1 MKKVKIGLW
10 VMLLFF
16 IVLFFYQN
24 KDLLMESNSL
34 NYGLP
39 FFKLHHGPELP
50 NAILFLFSFL
60 IGLLG
65 TYFFSLS
72 DRFKSKKTI
81 KNLNAAVTS
90 QLEEISSLRKEVELL
105 QGGSS
110 KSDTDSKEQNTE
122 PKE

>member
-72 DRFKSKKTI
+72 
-81 KNLNAAVTS
+81 
-90 QLEEISSLRKEVELL
+90 ISSLRKEVELL